1 MISYEKLQDMI
12 TYSLFGSTCAFIL
25 AIPMND
31 LYISKVSKKTHPS
44 TIFYYKDKYTNLFIS
59 TMMVSGA
66 VIGGLF
72 VHNGKRPLLLRS

>member
-1 MISYEKLQDMI
+1 M
-12 TYSLFGSTCAFIL
+12 
-25 AIPMND
+25 
-31 LYISKVSKKTHPS
+31 
-44 TIFYYKDKYTNLFIS
+44 FYYKDKYTNLFIS